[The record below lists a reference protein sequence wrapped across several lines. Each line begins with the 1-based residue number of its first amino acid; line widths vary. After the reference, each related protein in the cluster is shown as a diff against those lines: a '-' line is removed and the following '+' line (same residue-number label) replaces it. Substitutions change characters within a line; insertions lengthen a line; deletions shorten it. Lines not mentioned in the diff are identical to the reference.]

1 MFKRLMIDDATAIAT
16 LVAFVVAAAIFGF
29 FVWRA
34 IRMTRRQVEEF
45 ENLPFKT
52 PTPESGSGF
61 MPDTSTA
68 NTHSSGVNPDPQSD
82 ESL

>member
-1 MFKRLMIDDATAIAT
+1 MFKRLMLDETTAIVT
-16 LVAFVVAAAIFGF
+16 FVAFIIVATIFIS

-34 IRMTRRQVEEF
+34 IRMNRRQVEHL

-61 MPDTSTA
+61 TPDTSTA
-68 NTHSSGVNPDPQSD
+68 SAHSSGVNPDPQSD
-82 ESL
+82 ESR